1 MLADENGVSIKI
13 AKYAGTDKVDLI
25 ENEEYG
31 YCSLIKATNNVLEK
45 MKIGNTTKAK
55 VTNTKRVEKNLVEPV
70 PMREALINAVVHALW
85 KAFHKA

>member
-13 AKYAGTDKVDLI
+13 AKYAGS
-25 ENEEYG
+25 
-31 YCSLIKATNNVLEK
+31 SLIKATNNVLEK
-45 MKIGNTTKAK
+45 MKIENTTKAK